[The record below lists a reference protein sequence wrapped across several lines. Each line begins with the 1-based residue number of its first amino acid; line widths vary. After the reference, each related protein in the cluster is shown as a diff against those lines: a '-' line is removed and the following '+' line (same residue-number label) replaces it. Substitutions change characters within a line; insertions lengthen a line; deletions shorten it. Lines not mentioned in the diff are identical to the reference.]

1 MKPLVITSR
10 QNEHIKYLKKIKEG
24 KGEDYLTLVSGLN
37 SIRMAYEAGYVKE
50 IISTYLVEGFKDVK
64 ITLVNEDILKLLSN
78 HVSPSGVI
86 ALVELKPKEIDE
98 ENENIVLLDNVQDP
112 GNVGTIYRS
121 ALAFNFKY
129 VYSYGETASWSNN
142 KTLQAS
148 EGALFH
154 LNFKK
159 VNLDKIKELIK
170 KGYQLIVTTL
180 SKDSIFLED
189 ALGKIKKP
197 YIIVFSNE
205 GHGVNDELLTLASLK
220 IKIPMQNID
229 SLNVASSAA
238 IILYYFSHL
247 N

>member
-24 KGEDYLTLVSGLN
+24 KGENYLTLVSGLN
-37 SIRMAYEAGYVKE
+37 SIRMAFEAGYVKE
-50 IISTYLVEGFKDVK
+50 IIATYNIEEFKDVK
-64 ITLVNEDILKLLSN
+64 ITLVSEDILKLLSN
-78 HVSPSGVI
+78 HISPSGVI

-98 ENENIVLLDNVQDP
+98 HNKSIVLLDNVQDP

-129 VYSYGETASWSNN
+129 VYSYGETASWTNN
-142 KTLQAS
+142 KVLQAS

-154 LNFKK
+154 LNFRK
-159 VNLDKIKELIK
+159 VNLDTIKDLIKE
-170 KGYQLIVTTL
+170 GYQLIVTTL
-180 SKDSIFLED
+180 SENSIFLEN
-189 ALGKIKKP
+189 AINNIKNP

-205 GHGVNDELLTLASLK
+205 GHGVSKELLSLANLK
-220 IKIPMQNID
+220 IKVPMQNID

-238 IILYYFSHL
+238 IILYYLSHL

>member
-24 KGEDYLTLVSGLN
+24 KGDNYLTLVSGLN
-37 SIRMAYEAGYVKE
+37 SIRMAFEAGYVKE
-50 IISTYLVEGFKDVK
+50 IIATYNIEEFEDVK
-64 ITLVNEDILKLLSN
+64 ITLVSEDILKLLSN
-78 HVSPSGVI
+78 HISPSGVI

-98 ENENIVLLDNVQDP
+98 HNENIVLLDNVQDP

-129 VYSYGETASWSNN
+129 VYSYGETASWTNN
-142 KTLQAS
+142 KVLQAS

-154 LNFKK
+154 LNFRK
-159 VNLDKIKELIK
+159 VNLDTIKDLIKE
-170 KGYQLIVTTL
+170 GYQLIVTTL
-180 SKDSIFLED
+180 SENSIFLENVIN
-189 ALGKIKKP
+189 KIKNP

-205 GHGVNDELLTLASLK
+205 GHGVSKELLSLANLK

-238 IILYYFSHL
+238 IILYYLSHL

>member
-1 MKPLVITSR
+1 MKQLVITSR
-10 QNEHIKYLKKIKEG
+10 QNEHIKYLRKIKEG

-50 IISTYLVEGFKDVK
+50 IIATYAIEEFKDVK
-64 ITLVNEDILKLLSN
+64 ITLVSEDILKLLSN

-98 ENENIVLLDNVQDP
+98 HNENIVLLDNVQDP

-121 ALAFNFKY
+121 ALAFNFKH
-129 VYSYGETASWSNN
+129 VYSYGESASWTNN

-154 LNFKK
+154 LNYKK
-159 VNLDKIKELIK
+159 VNLEAIKKLIK
-170 KGYQLIVTTL
+170 KGYQLVATTL
-180 SKDSIFLED
+180 DEDSIFLEESLD
-189 ALGKIKKP
+189 KVKKP

-205 GHGVNDELLTLASLK
+205 GHGVSKELSSLASLK
-220 IKIPMQNID
+220 IKIPMSNID

-238 IILYYFSHL
+238 IILYRFSML
-247 N
+247 K